1 VSRRNLVN
9 RIAATTGHPKTH
21 VDQVLVRF
29 LEELGADL
37 AEEGQVQLRGFGG
50 FRTVELPARVGR
62 NPRTGEPVDIPARR
76 HVRFRAYQRL
86 RDVLNP

>member
-1 VSRRNLVN
+1 VSRRDLVD
-9 RIAATTGHPKTH
+9 RIADTTGYPKTH
-21 VDQVLVRF
+21 IDQVLVRF

-37 AEEGQVQLRGFGG
+37 AEDGQVQLRGFGG

-86 RDVLNP
+86 REILNP

>member
-1 VSRRNLVN
+1 MSRRDLVN
-9 RIAATTGHPKTH
+9 RVADATGHPKTH
-21 VDQVLVRF
+21 VDQVVVRF

-37 AEEGQVQLRGFGG
+37 AADGQVQLRGFGG
-50 FRTVELPARVGR
+50 FQTVELPARVGR